1 MKREG
6 KHTLKGLRARYHLH
20 RRGLGRVQGDLQ
32 GGGEGPGGRRGQLLP
47 PAGEAADSPM
57 REVEKS
63 RDSLV
68 VELRDGDEYKTGRG
82 LISHLERSWGSA
94 NI

>member
-1 MKREG
+1 MEPEG
-6 KHTLKGLRARYHLH
+6 KQTLKGLRARYHLH

-32 GGGEGPGGRRGQLLP
+32 GGGEGPGERRGQLLP

-57 REVEKS
+57 REVEES

-68 VELRDGDEYKTGRG
+68 IG
-82 LISHLERSWGSA
+82 LERSWGSV